1 MMKHCWE
8 IEDCGRE
15 PGGKNADKLGIC
27 SAAVY
32 ALDHEAYVEI
42 AEVMIAAINRNGDI
56 VFINRKGYEILGY
69 EIGTLEGKNW
79 FKLLMPEAIFD
90 RMYLLFRKIITSK
103 RQVPEYFEN
112 ELVRKDG
119 KEVLISFH
127 NTVIKDHNGE
137 ISGILFSGEDITT
150 KRQTENQLIEN
161 KKKLDAIIGS
171 ALDAIIMIDSEGNI
185 ELWNEAA
192 EMMFGY
198 DKKEAEGKALVET
211 IIPAKYRQKA
221 KLGLFRFTRNNEKEF
236 KGHIKEAEAVRKNGT
251 LFPVEISVS
260 MVILDSSRHAV
271 AIIRDITERKA
282 ADRIIRESEKMFR
295 IISEK
300 SSIASYII
308 QDNLFRYVNPAFE
321 KLTGYSA
328 SEIIDKLN
336 LFQII
341 LEDEG
346 RLKKGMENLLSGKA
360 SKIKYDAKAMRKDG
374 KVVFLEIQADVTR
387 FKGRSAI
394 VGTAVDITDKIGR
407 ENELLRKLS
416 DTQKQAQQLNK
427 LAYID
432 ALTGIYNRRMFNE
445 IFKSKWNNA
454 KRKKEPLS
462 LLMIDIDLFKGYNDR
477 YGHQAG
483 DRCLIRV
490 SRAIKD
496 SLFRSSDSVSR
507 YGGEEFVV
515 ILPDT
520 KINGALM
527 IANRI
532 RNNIENLH
540 IAYKDCKISS
550 YVTVSVGVACVVP
563 DRVVSDRAELI
574 KMADMALYKAKNEG
588 RNRISVKG

>member
-1 MMKHCWE
+1 M
-8 IEDCGRE
+8 
-15 PGGKNADKLGIC
+15 
-27 SAAVY
+27 
-32 ALDHEAYVEI
+32 
-42 AEVMIAAINRNGDI
+42 
-56 VFINRKGYEILGY
+56 
-69 EIGTLEGKNW
+69 
-79 FKLLMPEAIFD
+79 
-90 RMYLLFRKIITSK
+90 
-103 RQVPEYFEN
+103 PEYFEN

-454 KRKKEPLS
+454 KTY
-462 LLMIDIDLFKGYNDR
+462 D
-477 YGHQAG
+477 
-483 DRCLIRV
+483 
-490 SRAIKD
+490 
-496 SLFRSSDSVSR
+496 
-507 YGGEEFVV
+507 
-515 ILPDT
+515 
-520 KINGALM
+520 
-527 IANRI
+527 
-532 RNNIENLH
+532 
-540 IAYKDCKISS
+540 
-550 YVTVSVGVACVVP
+550 
-563 DRVVSDRAELI
+563 
-574 KMADMALYKAKNEG
+574 
-588 RNRISVKG
+588 

>member
-1 MMKHCWE
+1 MKHCWE
-8 IEDCGRE
+8 IENCGRE
-15 PGGKNADKLGIC
+15 PGGKNADNLGIC
-27 SAAVY
+27 PAAVY

-42 AEVMIAAINRNGDI
+42 AEVMIAAIDRNGDI
-56 VFINRKGYEILGY
+56 TFINRKGYEILGY
-69 EIGTLEGKNW
+69 ETGSLEGKNW
-79 FKLLMPEAIFD
+79 FKFLIPEAIFEK
-90 RMYLLFRKIITSK
+90 MYLLFREIIAGK
-103 RQVPEYFEN
+103 RLPPEYFEN

-137 ISGILFSGEDITT
+137 ILGILFSGEDITA

-171 ALDAIIMIDSEGNI
+171 ALDAIVMIDEEEKI
-185 ELWNEAA
+185 ELWNKAA

-198 DKKEAEGKALVET
+198 DKKEIEGKALVET
-211 IIPAKYRQKA
+211 IIPVKYRQKA
-221 KLGLFRFTRNNEKEF
+221 KAGLFRFAKNNGKTF
-236 KGHIKEAEAVRKNGT
+236 KGHIKEAEAVRKDGT

-282 ADRIIRESEKMFR
+282 ADRIIRESERMFR

-321 KLTGYSA
+321 KLTGYSS
-328 SEIIDKLN
+328 SEIIGKLN
-336 LFQII
+336 PFQVI

-346 RLKKGMENLLSGKA
+346 RLKKGIENLLSGKA

-387 FKGRSAI
+387 FKGRVAI

-407 ENELLRKLS
+407 ERRLR
-416 DTQKQAQQLNK
+416 QKIYDVEKMAQEFSE

-432 ALTGIYNRRMFNE
+432 ALTGIYNRRMFE
-445 IFKSKWNNA
+445 ETFKSKWGDA
-454 KRKKEPLS
+454 KRKKEPIS
-462 LLMIDIDLFKGYNDR
+462 LIMIDIDLFKGYNDR

-483 DRCLIRV
+483 DSCLIKI
-490 SRAIKD
+490 AGTIKD

-520 KINGALM
+520 KINGARM

-532 RNNIENLH
+532 KTNIENLH
-540 IAYKDCKISS
+540 IPYTESKVLNC
-550 YVTVSVGVACVVP
+550 VTVSLGVASVTP
-563 DRVVSDRAELI
+563 KDNIDQNELV
-574 KMADMALYKAKNEG
+574 KMADLALYKAKNEG
-588 RNRISVKG
+588 RNRISVKD